1 MNIETLIYVGS
12 TNALALFGYF
22 IGVVN
27 EREAQAKRKHDRD
40 CDLDFI
46 EAMGYSLQCVDDRW
60 AVTDNGRVIGHS
72 DDTLRGA
79 IASAARSYF
88 DAHEASN
95 G

>member
-1 MNIETLIYVGS
+1 MNVETFIYVGS
-12 TNALALFGYF
+12 TMGLALFGYLLGAF
-22 IGVVN
+22 TMRQV
-27 EREAQAKRKHDRD
+27 QAKRKYDRD

-46 EAMGYSLQCVDDRW
+46 EAMGYSLQCVDGRW
-60 AVTDNGRVIGHS
+60 AVTDNGRVIGHP

-79 IASAARSYF
+79 IASAACSYF